1 MAAGEEHGFEGKGC
15 WSTNYLSSP
24 SLFLPPKVFP
34 DSRPHRPRTDVIWL
48 KNGDFLD
55 TSPRKYRN
63 YGMKKRLL
71 VRNIV
76 DEDSGVYECAF
87 SLNSTEKGR
96 AELWSKCL

>member
-1 MAAGEEHGFEGKGC
+1 MAGGEEHGFEEKDAGVQ
-15 WSTNYLSSP
+15 TTSP
-24 SLFLPPKVFP
+24 LSLFLPPKVLP

-55 TSPRKYRN
+55 TRPRKYRN

-71 VRNIV
+71 VRNVV

>member
-1 MAAGEEHGFEGKGC
+1 M
-15 WSTNYLSSP
+15 
-24 SLFLPPKVFP
+24 
-34 DSRPHRPRTDVIWL
+34 IWL

-55 TSPRKYRN
+55 TRPRKYRN

-71 VRNIV
+71 VRNVV